1 MGERERAGNWAKDG
15 ERERIVERVRE
26 YFNSRYRFLGGGRK
40 VSFQGL
46 CVGEKM
52 EAEEKRFSAGIER
65 AKALGL
71 CYRDWGF
78 SLDFYSIW
86 VRRNR
91 AWVGLKEG
99 HRVVF
104 EITRDTVSA
113 MTGMQHTLTLK
124 KEGDKWYITSHRFR
138 DEMGGSPAP
147 RRFVVW
153 PWPDWLFPPFNNGN
167 LPVLG
172 LGRYDREAAI
182 RYAHLWALDR
192 NPKYYDFENLGGD
205 CTNFCSQ
212 VLHAGGC
219 PMNNTKE
226 VGWYYYSLNNR
237 TPSWTGVE
245 FFYRFITNN
254 RGIGPKSRE
263 VSPRE
268 IELGDVIQLDFP
280 HNAPF
285 NHCLIVVAN
294 PEPGNI
300 NRILI
305 SCHTVDRDNYPLVYY
320 NWRAIRYLHIIGYG
334 R

>member
-1 MGERERAGNWAKDG
+1 MGAGG
-15 ERERIVERVRE
+15 RIRDRKEDRDRVRVIERVQG
-26 YFNSRYRFLGGGRK
+26 YFESRYRGLGGERTVYFEEFCIGHY
-40 VSFQGL
+40 
-46 CVGEKM
+46 M
-52 EAEEKRFSAGIER
+52 EAEDKILSKEIER
-65 AKALGL
+65 VKELGI
-71 CYRDWGF
+71 CYRDWEF
-78 SLDFYSIW
+78 SLYFYRVL
-86 VRRNR
+86 VRCDR
-91 AWVGLKEG
+91 AWVRLREN

-104 EITRDTVSA
+104 KNTLDTVSE
-113 MTGMQHTLTLK
+113 MKGMLHSLTLK
-124 KEGDKWYITSHRFR
+124 KISNEWYITSHRYW
-138 DEMGGSPAP
+138 DELSEGLMR
-147 RRFVVW
+147 RRFFAGQR
-153 PWPDWLFPPFNNGN
+153 PDWLCPPYNKEN

-172 LGRYDREAAI
+172 LKAYDRDAAVQ
-182 RYAHLWALDR
+182 YAHLWALDR

-226 VGWYYYSLNNR
+226 VGWYYYNLNNR

-254 RGIGPKSRE
+254 RGTGPKSRE

-280 HNAPF
+280 YNAPF